1 MKSVMN
7 HTFAEVPKADI
18 QRSSFDRSHGYKTT
32 FDSGYLIPFLLDE
45 VLPGD
50 TFNVNASLFAR
61 LATQI
66 APVMDNIRL
75 NTYYF
80 FVPNRLIWNHWVN
93 MNGEQTNP
101 GDRTDQLVP
110 TLSAKFAQGSLAD
123 YFGIPTNTANP
134 IEVNA
139 LPFRAYHKI
148 FDDWFR
154 DENLMNSVLSDA
166 TYFGDGP
173 DNAGEMNVLHRK
185 CKAHDYFTSALPWPQ
200 KGPGVNLPLGGYA
213 PVYGDGNALVMTY
226 DPRASIPNF
235 SIGAFARNDTSNSPV
250 SLRRYNT
257 ANGYYGQLPVGSTT
271 ALTDTGI
278 GGTKGAIA
286 GVLTKEQS
294 LLRNSSGEVV
304 GGPQSVGLVADLT
317 QATAATINSLR
328 EAFQLQRL
336 YERDARGGT
345 RYTEVLRAHFGVVS
359 PDARLQRSEYLG
371 GGVIN
376 VQVNSVVQ
384 NSGTTEQ
391 SPQGN
396 LAAYGI
402 AAGTTGF
409 VKSFT
414 EHGYIIGLVEA
425 TADLNYQQGLSRL
438 WTRRDRFDF
447 YWPVLAHLGEQA
459 ILNKEIY
466 CDGSENDDGVFGYQ
480 ERYAEYRYFPS
491 QITGKLRSTD
501 PQTLD
506 YWHLAQKFDN
516 CPVLNKE
523 FIEDNPPIKRCI
535 AVQDEPQFIMDSYIS
550 EKCVRPMPVYSVPGM
565 IDHF

>member
-384 NSGTTEQ
+384 NSGTTE
-391 SPQGN
+391 
-396 LAAYGI
+396 
-402 AAGTTGF
+402 
-409 VKSFT
+409 
-414 EHGYIIGLVEA
+414 
-425 TADLNYQQGLSRL
+425 
-438 WTRRDRFDF
+438 
-447 YWPVLAHLGEQA
+447 
-459 ILNKEIY
+459 
-466 CDGSENDDGVFGYQ
+466 
-480 ERYAEYRYFPS
+480 
-491 QITGKLRSTD
+491 
-501 PQTLD
+501 
-506 YWHLAQKFDN
+506 
-516 CPVLNKE
+516 
-523 FIEDNPPIKRCI
+523 
-535 AVQDEPQFIMDSYIS
+535 
-550 EKCVRPMPVYSVPGM
+550 
-565 IDHF
+565 